1 MVQKG
6 TLERIR
12 EDPRRG
18 AKEKQKILRRALKGH
33 LKTKKEGKEK
43 WHKRAME
50 KKRKPGY
57 FSWKEEATEVCL
69 NFLFL
74 LFYVTNYFNFRSE
87 ST

>member
-33 LKTKKEGKEK
+33 LKTKKKV
-43 WHKRAME
+43 
-50 KKRKPGY
+50 KKNGTKGP
-57 FSWKEEATEVCL
+57 
-69 NFLFL
+69 
-74 LFYVTNYFNFRSE
+74 
-87 ST
+87 

>member
-1 MVQKG
+1 M
-6 TLERIR
+6 
-12 EDPRRG
+12 
-18 AKEKQKILRRALKGH
+18 RALKGH

-69 NFLFL
+69 NFLFFL